1 MRSSID
7 RSRLKFI
14 LFLFVGIV
22 VVVAAFGLI
31 DTRYTLA
38 VRLWA
43 ESPLVLAGLLVSGV
57 MWTFFGRRLL
67 RV

>member
-1 MRSSID
+1 LRSSID

-31 DTRYTLA
+31 DTRYALA

>member
-1 MRSSID
+1 MD

-43 ESPLVLAGLLVSGV
+43 ESPLVLTGLLVSGV

>member
-1 MRSSID
+1 LRSSID